1 MITKLRKAQDS
12 WAAKTVFTLTA
23 LSFVSLFGVSG
34 YLNSAAENP
43 AVIKVNDNGLSLAEF
58 NQQIDEQIRMARRL
72 FGDNIEVT
80 DEVRNSIASELVQ
93 KNLSE
98 MIVKEVAKLKSGSA
112 QPNRNKV
119 AEITWEQ
126 VKAIAEDKMPDLNC
140 FTLDSAMRMDAGTA
154 RSMGINVKGAFPEL
168 N

>member
-12 WAAKTVFTLTA
+12 WAAKAVFTLTA

-80 DEVRNSIASELVQ
+80 DEIRNSIASELVQ
-93 KNLSE
+93 KNLKKNRC
-98 MIVKEVAKLKSGSA
+98 MFWRRQWHPTPVLLPRKSHG
-112 QPNRNKV
+112 R
-119 AEITWEQ
+119 
-126 VKAIAEDKMPDLNC
+126 
-140 FTLDSAMRMDAGTA
+140 
-154 RSMGINVKGAFPEL
+154 RSLVGCSPWGRYK
-168 N
+168 

>member
-1 MITKLRKAQDS
+1 MVINMITKLRKAQDS
-12 WAAKTVFTLTA
+12 WAAKAVFTLTA

-98 MIVKEVAKLKSGSA
+98 MIVKEVAGEKKIYVSDTLILNKLTETIK
-112 QPNRNKV
+112 QP
-119 AEITWEQ
+119 
-126 VKAIAEDKMPDLNC
+126 
-140 FTLDSAMRMDAGTA
+140 
-154 RSMGINVKGAFPEL
+154 
-168 N
+168 